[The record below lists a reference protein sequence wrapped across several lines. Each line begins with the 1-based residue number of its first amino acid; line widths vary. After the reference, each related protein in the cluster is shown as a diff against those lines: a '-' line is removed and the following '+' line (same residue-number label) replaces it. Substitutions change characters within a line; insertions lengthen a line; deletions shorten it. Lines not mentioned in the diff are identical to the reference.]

1 MTLENLIAIHLR
13 NFQIFCKKSYYR
25 FQINIE
31 IFCSCSISKASFLM
45 VKSGKAKNLL
55 GVITQYVA
63 LGFCRLGLLS
73 EKRLP
78 K

>member
-1 MTLENLIAIHLR
+1 
-13 NFQIFCKKSYYR
+13 
-25 FQINIE
+25 
-31 IFCSCSISKASFLM
+31 M